1 MEGPP
6 HKNQLQMQDL
16 ALETGLNGDV
26 RVVNILWFW
35 ISGVCLKLCIGFPI
49 GGQDENRGRKILS
62 PRIYSPIILASP
74 ILPPY
79 IPFLVGEI
87 FPNIFALQRTQY

>member
-1 MEGPP
+1 M
-6 HKNQLQMQDL
+6 
-16 ALETGLNGDV
+16 ETGLNGE
-26 RVVNILWFW
+26 VNIW
-35 ISGVCLKLCIGFPI
+35 IKNSIVLDLRCVYNVLCIDFPI

-74 ILPPY
+74 ILPN

-87 FPNIFALQRTQY
+87 FPNIFALQRT

>member
-1 MEGPP
+1 M
-6 HKNQLQMQDL
+6 
-16 ALETGLNGDV
+16 
-26 RVVNILWFW
+26 
-35 ISGVCLKLCIGFPI
+35 CLKLCIGFPI